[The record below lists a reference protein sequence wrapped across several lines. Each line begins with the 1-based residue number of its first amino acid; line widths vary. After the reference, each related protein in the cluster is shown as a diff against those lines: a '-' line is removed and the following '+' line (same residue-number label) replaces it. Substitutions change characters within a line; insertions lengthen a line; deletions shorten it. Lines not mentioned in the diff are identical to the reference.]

1 MGGRIEERDCVHR
14 GHRQYRFGNTG
25 RLQAAGKGLSDLG
38 GHFKHVPS
46 LGATQATFLED
57 TIPRGK
63 EKRIKLY
70 SLVEA

>member
-1 MGGRIEERDCVHR
+1 VGELKKEIVYIGDTVNTASRIQEGCK
-14 GHRQYRFGNTG
+14 
-25 RLQAAGKGLSDLG
+25 RLEKDFLISEDIL
-38 GHFKHVPS
+38 KHIRS